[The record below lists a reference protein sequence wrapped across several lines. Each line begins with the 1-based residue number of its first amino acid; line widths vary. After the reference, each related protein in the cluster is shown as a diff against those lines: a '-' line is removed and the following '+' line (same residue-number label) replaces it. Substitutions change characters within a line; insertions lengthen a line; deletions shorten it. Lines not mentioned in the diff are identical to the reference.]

1 MLPGYQTKHEHI
13 AVAGAAHLN
22 IRSLL
27 NRNQF
32 FDPAGDAESLGISS
46 AAWPLF
52 GMLWPSGSRLAEH
65 MALRPV
71 NAAEHILEI
80 GCGLAL
86 ASLVAHRRGAHVT
99 ASDCHPLAA
108 GFLLCNLRI
117 NGLAPMPY
125 LHGQWGGTE
134 ELVADNTPQAAPRQR
149 YDLIMGSDVLYER
162 DAKGDLAHFIASH
175 ANPVVEVCIIDPDRS
190 NRSAFSQRMLALGF
204 TLQEERLDI
213 AAAGS
218 TQAYKGRK
226 LTYRRSG

>member
-1 MLPGYQTKHEHI
+1 MLPGYLTKQEHI
-13 AVAGAAHLN
+13 AVAGAQRLH

-27 NRNQF
+27 DRNQY

-46 AAWPLF
+46 ATWPLF

-125 LHGQWGGTE
+125 VHGQWGGDAQLAPDDT
-134 ELVADNTPQAAPRQR
+134 TQAALRQR

-162 DAKGDLAHFIASH
+162 DAKGDLARFIASH
-175 ANPVVEVCIIDPDRS
+175 ASPVVEVCIIDPDRS

-213 AAAGS
+213 AATES
-218 TQAYKGRK
+218 SEAYKGRMM
-226 LTYRRSG
+226 TYRRSG